1 MRRQLRSRRAAEC
14 RAIDVTSSHSTFAP
28 ALRSRPCDHR
38 YRTNARVDRSAS
50 GRVGRGAKRAMR
62 AHEELLR
69 YVEQRSRNRNLVVVV
84 KPPSLHLA
92 RSGAPS
98 AMGEASTCDRRGG
111 ARRPEW
117 GATRPALGSQLWA
130 SHLAGRPPFG
140 QPHTRRFHFA
150 PAKTRPP
157 PAPSGWPSNEG
168 RAVVSGTWRIGRC
181 RLCGGARAGFGG
193 GGVGGRRLPN
203 LRRGRVWSI

>member
-1 MRRQLRSRRAAEC
+1 MRRQFRSRSAAEC
-14 RAIDVTSSHSTFAP
+14 RAIDATSSHSTFAP

-111 ARRPEW
+111 RVDPSGARRAPRS
-117 GATRPALGSQLWA
+117 GHSFGPPTSR
-130 SHLAGRPPFG
+130 AGRLSVHPTQGGF
-140 QPHTRRFHFA
+140 TSLLLK
-150 PAKTRPP
+150 PAHR
-157 PAPSGWPSNEG
+157 
-168 RAVVSGTWRIGRC
+168 
-181 RLCGGARAGFGG
+181 
-193 GGVGGRRLPN
+193 RRLSGGPRTKAG
-203 LRRGRVWSI
+203 L

>member
-14 RAIDVTSSHSTFAP
+14 RAIDATSSHSTFAP

-38 YRTNARVDRSAS
+38 YRTNTRVDWSAS
-50 GRVGRGAKRAMR
+50 GRDGRGAKRAMR

-111 ARRPEW
+111 ARRP
-117 GATRPALGSQLWA
+117 TLGSQLWA

-140 QPHTRRFHFA
+140 PPHTRWFHFA

-157 PAPSGWPSNEG
+157 PAPSGWPSNQG
-168 RAVVSGTWRIGRC
+168 RAVVSGTRRIGRC
-181 RLCGGARAGFGG
+181 RLCGGAHAGFGG
-193 GGVGGRRLPN
+193 GGGRREAPPKPSE
-203 LRRGRVWSI
+203 RSIRSI

>member
-1 MRRQLRSRRAAEC
+1 
-14 RAIDVTSSHSTFAP
+14 
-28 ALRSRPCDHR
+28 
-38 YRTNARVDRSAS
+38 
-50 GRVGRGAKRAMR
+50 MR

-98 AMGEASTCDRRGG
+98 AMGEASIGCHTRGRTC
-111 ARRPEW
+111 ALEW
-117 GATRPALGSQLWA
+117 GATPPPLRQPSRP

-140 QPHTRRFHFA
+140 PPHTRQFHFA
-150 PAKTRPP
+150 PAKSRPS

-168 RAVVSGTWRIGRC
+168 RAVVSGTRRIGLC
-181 RLCGGARAGFGG
+181 RLCGGAHAGFGVWG
-193 GGVGGRRLPN
+193 GEGGTFRTL
-203 LRRGRVWSI
+203 GEAESTRVWSSLVDFALESAV